1 MNQSVN
7 QEMGWNRFQK
17 IFFVLMLASAA
28 ISTSARAAK
37 FANQFVEFEL
47 PPKWQCSLEGAE
59 WVCQNTDPAKKRE
72 AIIVLAA
79 KLRGEQD
86 TIDKY
91 LDYLK
96 SPKQWTSLDGKPVR
110 SEPKYAKSQE
120 INGQIWVDSL
130 HLESEIPGFYTRY
143 LATVKEDIGVLVTYS
158 MHKDKHTQYLNDF
171 ESLVKTLRVFR
182 KAGGLNVNPANGS
195 LFNLTSIPNGITPE
209 SVFQVP
215 VGISG
220 SGTKK
225 PKKDGEG
232 TFFMLVMVAAAA
244 AIYIIRKKRGGK

>member
-1 MNQSVN
+1 MSLLC
-7 QEMGWNRFQK
+7 G
-17 IFFVLMLASAA
+17 LALLAG
-28 ISTSARAAK
+28 TSSYAAK

-79 KLRGEQD
+79 KLRGDQD
-86 TIDKY
+86 TLEKY

-120 INGQIWVDSL
+120 INGQAWVDSL

-158 MHKDKHTQYLNDF
+158 MHKDKHTQYLADF
-171 ESLVKTLRVFR
+171 ENLVKTLRVFR
-182 KAGGLNVNPANGS
+182 KAGGLNVGPANGN
-195 LFNLTSIPNGITPE
+195 LFNLTQIPSGISPE
-209 SVFQVP
+209 SVFSVP
-215 VGISG
+215 KDIAGG
-220 SGTKK
+220 AQK
-225 PKKDGEG
+225 PKKSGDEM
-232 TFFMLVMVAAAA
+232 FFLLVTAA
-244 AIYIIRKKRGGK
+244 AIAAVIIIRKKRNGG